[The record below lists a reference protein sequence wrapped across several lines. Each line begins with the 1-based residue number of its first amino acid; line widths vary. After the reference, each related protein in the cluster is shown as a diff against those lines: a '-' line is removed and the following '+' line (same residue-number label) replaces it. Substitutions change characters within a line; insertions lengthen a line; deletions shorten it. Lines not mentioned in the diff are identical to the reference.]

1 MAVYKIIGTF
11 GNSFSNSDQ
20 INLFVNSGTIVPSTT
35 TKFQLEQGIF
45 VTVDSGVT
53 ITAYTSNGTCATIT
67 DSVDVPNT
75 PVPEPT
81 EEFSCYTVG
90 LNLVIDDGEAGDAVT
105 GAVSLGTISG
115 FTPTHYDANVTT
127 YSASIN
133 IPSGYSNTGDGN
145 QYISCDDTVT
155 VTTTTEQYTQSSEL
169 QGNSSEFPTY
179 RITWPIGQQTVST
192 NSSVPHTPGPITK
205 TVPLTANSILVYVTR
220 TDPDNTVDDS
230 TQITFSR
237 NNAVAEYTVSK
248 NNGDV
253 IQTEA
258 YTFTGVSDGDTLKVL
273 INEG

>member
-45 VTVDSGVT
+45 VTVNSGVT

-75 PVPEPT
+75 PVPAPT
-81 EEFSCYTVG
+81 TEFTCTLAV
-90 LNLVIDDGEAGDAVT
+90 LNINDGEAGDAVT

-169 QGNSSEFPTY
+169 QESVSENPTY
-179 RITWPIGQQTVST
+179 TITWPSGTQIVST
-192 NSSVPHTPGPITK
+192 GSLGPKTK

-220 TDPDNTVDDS
+220 TNPDNTVQDS

-248 NNGDV
+248 NTGDV
-253 IQTEA
+253 IQTEG

>member
-45 VTVDSGVT
+45 VTVNSGVT

-75 PVPEPT
+75 PVPAPT
-81 EEFSCYTVG
+81 TEFTCTLAV
-90 LNLVIDDGEAGDAVT
+90 LNINDGEAGDAVT

-145 QYISCDDTVT
+145 QYISCNDTVT

-169 QGNSSEFPTY
+169 QAEAL
-179 RITWPIGQQTVST
+179 V
-192 NSSVPHTPGPITK
+192 
-205 TVPLTANSILVYVTR
+205 LTLRLV
-220 TDPDNTVDDS
+220 
-230 TQITFSR
+230 
-237 NNAVAEYTVSK
+237 
-248 NNGDV
+248 
-253 IQTEA
+253 
-258 YTFTGVSDGDTLKVL
+258 L
-273 INEG
+273 

>member
-45 VTVDSGVT
+45 VTVNSGVT

-75 PVPEPT
+75 PVPAPT
-81 EEFSCYTVG
+81 TEFTCTLAV
-90 LNLVIDDGEAGDAVT
+90 LNINDGEAGDAVT
-105 GAVSLGTISG
+105 GTVSLGTISG

-169 QGNSSEFPTY
+169 QESVSENPTY
-179 RITWPIGQQTVST
+179 TITWPSGTQIVST
-192 NSSVPHTPGPITK
+192 GSLGPKTK

-220 TDPDNTVDDS
+220 TNPDNTVQDS

-248 NNGDV
+248 NTGDV
-253 IQTEA
+253 IQTEG

>member
-67 DSVDVPNT
+67 DSVDVPVT
-75 PVPEPT
+75 PIPEPT
-81 EEFSCYTVG
+81 EEFSCDTVG

-169 QGNSSEFPTY
+169 QESVSENPTY
-179 RITWPIGQQTVST
+179 TITWPSGAQIVST
-192 NSSVPHTPGPITK
+192 GSLGPKTK

-220 TDPDNTVDDS
+220 TNPDNTVQDS

-237 NNAVAEYTVSK
+237 NNDVAEYTVSK
-248 NNGDV
+248 NTGDV
-253 IQTEA
+253 IQTEG
-258 YTFTGVSDGDTLKVL
+258 YSFTGVSDGDTLKVL